1 MKGLTLIELMAAVA
15 ILTIIL
21 SVAVPGTGYLLEK
34 YQADI
39 AIANLKSILMKSRVL
54 ALEHE
59 TTVTIC
65 PIQNNRCSQSW
76 DDPIT
81 AFSDRNNNITI
92 DSDEQIFFSTQMN
105 ISTGYWQKK
114 RANTPYMKF
123 NPQGHAFSS
132 ATTFL
137 YCPDSTN
144 HSLAKQ
150 LVINFQGRIR
160 VDHYLSSRGTPY
172 ASIAPLSCP
181 TS

>member
-21 SVAVPGTGYLLEK
+21 SVAVPGTGHLLEK

-59 TTVTIC
+59 TTVTTC

-76 DDPIT
+76 SDSIT
-81 AFSDRNNNITI
+81 VFSDRNNNQTI
-92 DSDEQIFFSTQMN
+92 DPDEQIFFSTQMN
-105 ISTGYWQKK
+105 ISSGFWQKK
-114 RANTPYMKF
+114 RVNTPYMKF
-123 NPQGHAFSS
+123 SPQGHAFST

-137 YCPDSTN
+137 YCPYSANTR
-144 HSLAKQ
+144 LAKQ
-150 LVINFQGRIR
+150 LIVNFQGRIR
-160 VDHYLSSRGTPY
+160 VNTYLSSNGTPY
-172 ASIAPLSCP
+172 ASISPLGCS
-181 TS
+181 

>member
-81 AFSDRNNNITI
+81 AFSDFNNNQFI
-92 DSDEQIFFSTQMN
+92 DQDEQIYFSTQMN
-105 ISTGYWQKK
+105 ISSGYWQKK
-114 RANTPYMKF
+114 RINTPYIKF
-123 NPQGHAFSS
+123 GPQGHAFSTS
-132 ATTFL
+132 TTFL
-137 YCPDSTN
+137 YCPYSGKTK
-144 HSLAKQ
+144 LAKQ

-160 VDHYLSSRGTPY
+160 INNYLSQSGFPY
-172 ASIAPLSCP
+172 PGVAPLACG
-181 TS
+181 